1 MSGPERPVHALLFGW
16 TADGTVRL
24 KGFRIIM
31 NQSLKTRLFR
41 GGLAVVT
48 AGLLIGVGA
57 ALRGAAMGNPAAPP
71 PAPAASV
78 STTTPAASRTAALG
92 RVDSYADVVAA
103 VSPSVVTVRV
113 EAKEQMSS
121 NDFQGNNFFQ
131 QFFGSP
137 FGNGNGGPQMQPR
150 EFTQRA
156 LGSGVIVDP
165 NGYILTNYHVVKG
178 ADSVK
183 VDLNDGRT
191 LDAKV
196 VGTDP
201 PTDLA
206 LIKIQATGLHA
217 LPLGN
222 SDDVRVGDVAL
233 AFGNPLGIGQTVTM
247 GIISAK
253 GRSTGDVGDGSYE
266 NFLQTDAPINHGNSG
281 GALVNTK
288 GQLIGINSQIVSNSD
303 GNIGIGFAI
312 PSNMAEHVVD
322 DLRET
327 GHVSRGQ
334 LGVTVQRVTSDLA
347 QSLGLKNV
355 SGAIV
360 SQVTPGSAADHAGM
374 KQGDVIEDFD
384 GKPVSDTNAL
394 RNRVAEA
401 GPGANSTVTILRNG
415 HEQTL
420 HVKLDSASSG
430 ASLSA
435 QNGSSS
441 GRTALG
447 ISVQPL
453 TPELAAQAHAPRG
466 LQGVLVRDVDPNGRA
481 ADAGVQQGDII
492 VQVNQQPVQTVE
504 ELRAALQKNPNR
516 PVLLLINRDGQ
527 NLYLTVHD

>member
-1 MSGPERPVHALLFGW
+1 
-16 TADGTVRL
+16 
-24 KGFRIIM
+24 M

-48 AGLLIGVGA
+48 AGLLVGAGA
-57 ALRGAAMGNPAAPP
+57 ALRGATIETPAAAA
-71 PAPAASV
+71 APAA
-78 STTTPAASRTAALG
+78 AASTGTAVASRSEAPG
-92 RVDSYADVVAA
+92 RVDSYADVVSA

-113 EAKEQMSS
+113 EAKERTSQS
-121 NDFQGNNFFQ
+121 DFQGNNFFQ

-137 FGNGNGGPQMQPR
+137 FGNGQPQMQQPR

-156 LGSGVIVDP
+156 LGSGVIVDAT
-165 NGYILTNYHVVKG
+165 GYILTNYHVVKD
-178 ADSVK
+178 ADSVQ

-206 LIKIQATGLHA
+206 LIKIPATGLPA

-233 AFGNPLGIGQTVTM
+233 AFGDPLGIGQTVTM

-312 PSNMAEHVVD
+312 PSNMAEHVMT
-322 DLRET
+322 DLREN

-374 KQGDVIEDFD
+374 KQGDVIEEFD

-401 GPGANSTVTILRNG
+401 GPGANSTVTILRGG

-420 HVKLDSASSG
+420 HVKLDEASSG
-430 ASLSA
+430 ANLAA
-435 QNGSSS
+435 QNGESSD
-441 GRTALG
+441 RTALG

-466 LQGVLVRDVDPNGRA
+466 LQGVFVRDVDPNGRA
-481 ADAGVQQGDII
+481 ADAGVQPGDII

-504 ELRAALQKNPNR
+504 QLRAALQKNPDR

-527 NLYLTVHD
+527 NLYLTVHS